1 MPQLILNNLRLGQ
14 RADGGTREDALL
26 GLRRL
31 VNYDLV
37 YGGETVDLQVRA
49 GYERWNS
56 IALPELATQVRV
68 FIDQQRN
75 KHMLVISDD
84 KWYDA
89 KENAAHVWISNFAA
103 TPPRPYAQW
112 GNRAFLGTDGT
123 DDDDPGILWTSN
135 AALATANRGLR
146 LGIKRPSEPPSL
158 EAHDKEGHIATPT
171 DPGIMN
177 TDTRKRLAIEYMPS
191 INQSVRDVYISV
203 RRAQVKQTI
212 SGAWQLKIY
221 TDNGGKAS
229 TTLASEDAISE
240 WIEVSTFNYLPWD
253 HELFRLRDVIQLA
266 AGTRYFLVLEGNT
279 AYYDNYRN
287 NLQPTDFYGAI
298 GLEGLVGVQK
308 YGPAQSYNSITDT
321 WNDFLREGVFYLG
334 GMEGSGASDGTAYEY
349 VYTYYN
355 STHQSES
362 RPSEG
367 SRVKPKAD
375 QGFWLKGYV
384 SPTDPQVD
392 MIRFYRRELDNIDVG
407 NDSITDTYK
416 FVAEFIPGYY
426 TTDPIATDQLGAVLQ
441 TMDHYCL
448 DDFSDEEEEGLR
460 TAALLPSCMCMW
472 KGRLWIGENDNN
484 RLAYSKV
491 FEENGKTGMLGL
503 SSPDYFP
510 LDNVMEVPE
519 PAYPINLYPVSND
532 MLLVQMSNDKTY
544 VIYGG
549 DQALN
554 PPADFTIRPLIHS
567 NSGFG
572 VWCGT
577 LWGHFLAYL
586 SRAGIYMVS
595 GFGSMRP
602 DYISEENQSILD
614 TVNNA
619 NLDSSI
625 MLAVGNEMWTLIDFD
640 NDGALDT
647 ILIVDMQRDVPTQKL
662 YDRPWKM
669 YQYDVTLNDIFAST
683 GADDFQQVYAADAE
697 NKYILELR
705 KGTLDNGSAISAWYE
720 SHDLVAPNQ
729 SMIHQLDI
737 DAYYPDITAVP
748 TYTWLLTSHSGRT
761 QSGTMVSTSSSP
773 NEDVRGHRTGVR
785 LKDAISVRAKITQ
798 VSTKADRIRGIY
810 ISHNGE

>member
-1 MPQLILNNLRLGQ
+1 MPQLILNNLRKGQ
-14 RADGGTREDALL
+14 LADGGTREDALL

-31 VNYDLV
+31 VNADLV
-37 YGGETVDLQVRA
+37 YGGETVDLQMRA

-56 IALPELATQVRV
+56 IALPELATQLRV

-75 KHMLVISDD
+75 QNMLIISDD

-89 KENAAHVWISNFAA
+89 KKNAAHVWISNFAA

-112 GNRAFLGTDGT
+112 GNRAFLGTDGA
-123 DDDDPGILWTSN
+123 DDDDPGVLWTSN
-135 AALATANRGLR
+135 AALATATRAYR
-146 LGIKRPSEPPSL
+146 LGIKRAEEPPNL
-158 EAHDKEGHIATPT
+158 EIHDKEGNRPAATTVYPLMATQTRIA
-171 DPGIMN
+171 I
-177 TDTRKRLAIEYMPS
+177 KYKPS
-191 INQSVRDVYISV
+191 LNQTVKEIYIKC
-203 RRAQVKQTI
+203 RRAAPSQTKA
-212 SGAWQLKIY
+212 GAIRVRIY
-221 TDNGGKAS
+221 TDDGGKPSS
-229 TTLASEDAISE
+229 TLVHEDAISN
-240 WIEVSTFNYLPWD
+240 WFQISKMDYVAAINNASYKVYV
-253 HELFRLRDVIQLA
+253 LRDFINLDAGVNVWFVIDGDDAYWDNLVYLSGDPFRDFYADIGAA
-266 AGTRYFLVLEGNT
+266 AG
-279 AYYDNYRN
+279 
-287 NLQPTDFYGAI
+287 I
-298 GLEGLVGVQK
+298 K
-308 YGPAQSYNSITDT
+308 YGGTIAYNPAVPEWTTPGASEAT
-321 WNDFLREGVFYLG
+321 WYLG
-334 GMEGSGASDGTAYEY
+334 GISHEKWYDY

-355 STHQSES
+355 TTHQSES
-362 RPSEG
+362 RPSDATRISPNEF
-367 SRVKPKAD
+367 
-375 QGFWLKGYV
+375 QGVYLSGYIT
-384 SPTDPQVD
+384 PTDPQVD
-392 MIRFYRRELDNIDVG
+392 KIRFYRREVEAEDTADE
-407 NDSITDTYK
+407 DITDRYK
-416 FVAEFIPGYY
+416 FVAELTIGYLSND
-426 TTDPIATDQLGAVLQ
+426 TTSTRFLGAVLQ
-441 TMDHYCL
+441 TLDHYPL
-448 DDFSDEEEEGLR
+448 DDFSAEEEEGLR
-460 TAALLPSCMCMW
+460 TVAPLPSCMCMW

-484 RLAYSKV
+484 RLGYSKV
-491 FEENGKTGMLGL
+491 FEEDGKTGMLGL

-554 PPADFTIRPLIHS
+554 PPADFTIRPLVHS

-577 LWGHFLAYL
+577 LWGHFMAYL

-614 TVNNA
+614 TVSNT

-625 MLAVGNEMWTLIDFD
+625 MLAVGNEIWTLIDFD

-647 ILIVDMQRDVPTQKL
+647 ILIVDMQRNVPTQKL

-669 YQYDVTLNDIFAST
+669 YQYDVTLNDIFVST
-683 GADDFQQVYAADAE
+683 GDDDFQQVYAADAE

-705 KGTLDNGSAISAWYE
+705 KNTTDNGSAISAWYE

-729 SMIHQLDI
+729 SMIYQLDI
-737 DAYYPDITAVP
+737 DAYYPDETAIP

-761 QSGTMVSTSSSP
+761 QTGTMAPTS

-785 LKDAISVRAKITQ
+785 LKDATSVRAKITQ
-798 VSTKADRIRGIY
+798 VSTKADKIRGIY